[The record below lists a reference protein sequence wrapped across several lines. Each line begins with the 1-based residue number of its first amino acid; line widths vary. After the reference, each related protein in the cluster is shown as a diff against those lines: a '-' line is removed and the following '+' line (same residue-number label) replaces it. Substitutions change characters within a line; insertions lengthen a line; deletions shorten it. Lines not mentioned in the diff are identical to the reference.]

1 MGEGFYTI
9 QDFFDWIL
17 RENGLTEFEINKILN
32 TLNSRTVKK
41 LIGNENITSEKITSK
56 ISPLNTWFL
65 LFLQGKLLKDSNW
78 KDVEKQIEYYLNNKL
93 LTPTSATVLSNEYH
107 YVKFTENISINNV
120 LNIKLFLKHRELLKE
135 FPVSNL
141 LDFFLSELYSLEADF
156 EKFLF
161 GNIGYDVGDDGR
173 GLQGYFKSA
182 RELLEK
188 LVSADSDKNLPYNIM
203 SFNYTDP
210 WDSRWEKK
218 GGLNPIFSKPE
229 KSTNVHGQALKIKDG
244 VSRIIFGIDNQ
255 NIKPSDIRYLF
266 TKTFRTL
273 VNYSD
278 DRKPLDSVKEN
289 VFDKDISIIKF
300 FGHSLS

>member
-17 RENGLTEFEINKILN
+17 RENGLTEFEINRILN

-41 LIGNENITSEKITSK
+41 LIANEDITSEELTSK
-56 ISPLNTWFL
+56 ITPLNTWFL
-65 LFLQGKLLKDSNW
+65 TFLQGKLLKDSSW

-93 LTPTSATVLSNEYH
+93 LTPTSTTVLPNGYH
-107 YVKFTENISINNV
+107 YVNFTEKISINNV
-120 LNIKLFLKHRELLKE
+120 LNVKLFLKHRELLKE
-135 FPVSNL
+135 FPESNH

-156 EKFLF
+156 
-161 GNIGYDVGDDGR
+161 
-173 GLQGYFKSA
+173 
-182 RELLEK
+182 EK

-210 WDSRWEKK
+210 WNSRWEKN
-218 GGLNPIFSKPE
+218 GGLNQNFAKPE

-244 VSRIIFGIDNQ
+244 MSRIIFGIDNQ

-289 VFDKDISIIKF
+289 VFDKDISIFKF
-300 FGHSLS
+300 FGHSLSEADYSYFQQMFDYYNL